1 MSHSFTKIWLHAV
14 FSTKDRSPLILDKF
28 ESELHDHLKQSLS
41 KKFEIEVRA
50 VNGMQE
56 HVHIVFRLNPNFS
69 LIDIMKYIK
78 GESSHWVNSND
89 FSNFKFAWQTGYSAF
104 SVSES
109 MLDAVVKYVN
119 NQKEHHK
126 KVSFKEEYDL
136 FMKKYGNVLVNR

>member
-78 GESSHWVNSND
+78 GESSHWVIPMTFQISNLPGKQVIVH
-89 FSNFKFAWQTGYSAF
+89 FQSA
-104 SVSES
+104 
-109 MLDAVVKYVN
+109 
-119 NQKEHHK
+119 NQCWT
-126 KVSFKEEYDL
+126 L
-136 FMKKYGNVLVNR
+136 L